1 MALNDDAVLTAAVGY
16 VYTAP
21 VGTAAPAAADLDTI
35 DLLDTTTWGTGL
47 DAWIPTG
54 HTSRGD
60 MPEFGF
66 DGGDS
71 EIRGTWQKKKLAEIT
86 TEDPVD
92 YLTIFLQQ
100 FDEGS
105 LTLYY
110 GENASTVAGEFAV
123 ASGSKAVERAILV
136 VIVDGEDRVG
146 FHAHKASVKRDDA
159 IQLPVDDFASLPV
172 RATFL
177 DHENNPLFKWINED
191 LFPNVQTP

>member
-16 VYTAP
+16 VYTGP
-21 VGTAAPAAADLDTI
+21 VGTAAPAAADLDGLS
-35 DLLDTTTWGTGL
+35 LLNTTSWGNGL
-47 DAWIPTG
+47 TAWIPTG

-71 EIRGTWQKKKLAEIT
+71 EIKGTWQKKKLAEVQ

-92 YLTIFLQQ
+92 YLTIYLQQ

-110 GENASTVAGEFAV
+110 GENASDVAGEFAV
-123 ASGSKAVERAILV
+123 ASGSRAVERAVLV
-136 VIVDGEDRVG
+136 VIEDGDVRVG
-146 FHAHKASVKRDDA
+146 FHAFKASVKRDDA

-177 DHENNPLFKWINED
+177 DYEDKPLFKWINED
-191 LFPNVQTP
+191 LFPNV

>member
-16 VYTAP
+16 VYTGP
-21 VGTAAPAAADLDTI
+21 VGTAAPAAAELDDLN
-35 DLLDTTTWGTGL
+35 LLNTTSWGNGL
-47 DAWIPTG
+47 TAWIPTG

-66 DGGDS
+66 EGGDS
-71 EIRGTWQKKKLAEIT
+71 EIKGTWQKKKLAEVT

-92 YLTIFLQQ
+92 YLTLFLQQ

-110 GENASTVAGEFAV
+110 GENASNVAGEFAV
-123 ASGSKAVERAILV
+123 ASGSRAVERAVLV
-136 VIVDGEDRVG
+136 VIEDGDVRIG
-146 FHAHKASVKRDDA
+146 FHAFKASVKRDDA

-177 DHENNPLFKWINED
+177 DHEDKPLFKWLNED
-191 LFPNVQTP
+191 LFPNV

>member
-16 VYTAP
+16 VYTGP
-21 VGTAAPAAADLDTI
+21 VGTEAPAAADLD
-35 DLLDTTTWGTGL
+35 DLNLLDTASWGTGL
-47 DAWIPTG
+47 TAWLPTG

-66 DGGDS
+66 EGGDS
-71 EIRGTWQKKKLAEIT
+71 EIKGTWQKKKLAEVT

-92 YLTIFLQQ
+92 YLTLFLQQ

-123 ASGSKAVERAILV
+123 ASGSKAVERAVLV
-136 VIVDGEDRVG
+136 IIEDGDVRIG
-146 FHAHKASVKRDDA
+146 FHAFKSSVKRDDA

-177 DHENNPLFKWINED
+177 DYQDKPLFKWLNED
-191 LFPNVQTP
+191 LFPNV

>member
-16 VYTAP
+16 VYTGP
-21 VGTAAPAAADLDTI
+21 VGTAAPAASELDALNLI
-35 DLLDTTTWGTGL
+35 DTTSWGTGL
-47 DAWIPTG
+47 TAWLPTG

-71 EIRGTWQKKKLAEIT
+71 EIKGTWQKKKLAEVQ

-92 YLTIFLQQ
+92 YLTIYLQQ

-110 GENASTVAGEFAV
+110 GENASDVAGEFAV
-123 ASGSKAVERAILV
+123 ASGSRAVERAVLV
-136 VIVDGEDRVG
+136 VIEDGDVRVG
-146 FHAHKASVKRDDA
+146 FHAFKASVKRDDA

-177 DHENNPLFKWINED
+177 DYQDKPLFKWINED
-191 LFPNVQTP
+191 LFPNV

>member
-1 MALNDDAVLTAAVGY
+1 MALNDNAVLTAAVGY
-16 VYTAP
+16 VYTGP
-21 VGTAAPAAADLDTI
+21 VGTAAPAAADLDGLN
-35 DLLDTTTWGTGL
+35 LLDTASWGTGL
-47 DAWIPTG
+47 ELWLPTG

-66 DGGDS
+66 EGGDS
-71 EIRGTWQKKKLAEIT
+71 EIKGTWQKKKLAEVT

-100 FDEGS
+100 FDEES

-123 ASGSKAVERAILV
+123 ASGSRAVERAVLV
-136 VIVDGEDRVG
+136 IIEDGDVRVG
-146 FHAHKASVKRDDA
+146 FHASKSSVKRDDA

-177 DHENNPLFKWINED
+177 DHDNEPLFKWLNED
-191 LFPNVQTP
+191 LFPNAGA

>member
-16 VYTAP
+16 VYTGP
-21 VGTAAPAAADLDTI
+21 VGTPAPAAADLDGLT
-35 DLLDTTTWGTGL
+35 LLDTASWGTGL
-47 DAWIPTG
+47 ELWLPTG

-66 DGGDS
+66 EGGDS
-71 EIRGTWQKKKLAEIT
+71 EIKGTWQKKKLAEVT

-110 GENASTVAGEFAV
+110 GENASDVAGEFAV
-123 ASGSKAVERAILV
+123 ASGSKAVERAVLV
-136 VIVDGEDRVG
+136 IIEDGDVRVG
-146 FHAHKASVKRDDA
+146 FHAFKSSVKRDDA

-177 DHENNPLFKWINED
+177 DYQDKPLFKWINED
-191 LFPNVQTP
+191 LFPNV

>member
-16 VYTAP
+16 VYVGP
-21 VGTAAPAAADLDTI
+21 VGTAVKPTATEIDTLDLEDPSAWSTA
-35 DLLDTTTWGTGL
+35 TG
-47 DAWIPTG
+47 WVSVG

-66 DGGDS
+66 DGGDT
-71 EIRGTWQKKKLAEIT
+71 EVRGTWQKKKLREVT

-100 FDEGS
+100 FDEDA

-110 GENASTVAGEFAV
+110 GANASTTPGEFGV
-123 ASGSKAVERAILV
+123 SGTAAPAEKALLV
-136 VIVDGEDRVG
+136 VIEDRDVRIG
-146 FHAHKASVKRDDA
+146 FHASKASVRRDDA
-159 IQLPVDDFASLPV
+159 IQLPVDEFASLPV

-177 DHENNPLFKWINED
+177 NEGSNPLFTWINED
-191 LFPNVQTP
+191 LFPNAQV

>member
-1 MALNDDAVLTAAVGY
+1 MALNDEAVLTAAVGY

-21 VGTAAPAAADLDTI
+21 VGTNAPTPAALKTI
-35 DLLDTTTWGTGL
+35 NLNNPSLWTPT
-47 DAWIPTG
+47 AWNLIG
-54 HTSRGD
+54 HTSRND

-71 EIRGTWQKKKLAEIT
+71 EVKGTWQKKKLKDVT

-100 FDEGS
+100 FDETA
-105 LTLYY
+105 LELYY
-110 GENASTVAGEFAV
+110 GTNASADEGVFGIAAAGADPTE
-123 ASGSKAVERAILV
+123 KAFLV
-136 VIVDGEDRVG
+136 VIEDGDFRLG

-172 RATFL
+172 KATFL
-177 DHENNPLFKWINED
+177 QYGSEPLLFSWINED
-191 LFPNVQTP
+191 LFNTA